1 MDWLAAGTFDRA
13 VGLSLFTLQV
23 THKIE
28 ADIDVERD
36 HIVASVLAGAPE
48 VSVHVLKDFSTGYH
62 SRNGGGDSVH
72 TDGDLPVIALPGPD
86 GEPPAPAPVT
96 SRVVELTEVAPR
108 EAAPLSDGARK
119 RGAYELPAVEVLEDG
134 APVER
139 IKRPTSIVLGVVTTF
154 ASALAVA
161 VIVAL
166 LALAGP
172 EEIDAAL
179 RRAGSGSFD
188 IDRTGWSLLLGI
200 GVLTAFVPAA
210 VGVLVLRG
218 VDWARLVVLLLGCV
232 SIIVQFVAWWSGHAP
247 IVMGVTLV
255 VTALD
260 ILTLLALSG
269 KAARRFSQ
277 QDARRDHG
285 AGPTSSVPAAT
296 TLGA

>member
-1 MDWLAAGTFDRA
+1 M
-13 VGLSLFTLQV
+13 
-23 THKIE
+23 
-28 ADIDVERD
+28 
-36 HIVASVLAGAPE
+36 
-48 VSVHVLKDFSTGYH
+48 
-62 SRNGGGDSVH
+62 
-72 TDGDLPVIALPGPD
+72 
-86 GEPPAPAPVT
+86 
-96 SRVVELTEVAPR
+96 
-108 EAAPLSDGARK
+108 
-119 RGAYELPAVEVLEDG
+119 
-134 APVER
+134 
-139 IKRPTSIVLGVVTTF
+139 
-154 ASALAVA
+154 
-161 VIVAL
+161 IVAL

-232 SIIVQFVAWWSGHAP
+232 SIVVQFVAWWSGHAP

-277 QDARRDHG
+277 QDARHDHG